1 MPKTREGGEHERGD
15 YPPSRKG
22 GGGLGASPEN
32 FLILSASICVFNGG
46 LYVWDRI

>member
-22 GGGLGASPEN
+22 GGG
-32 FLILSASICVFNGG
+32 VGG
-46 LYVWDRI
+46 LPREFFNFERFYMRF